1 MPFEVFVAQTTQ
13 STGGMKKGAFKF
25 ILVGLCALL
34 LTLLTPHLA
43 WSQSP
48 PLLELEGV
56 LAESAA
62 LLQPSV
68 NGIVYQPVR
77 LDGVRL
83 FKIAA
88 VAASQ
93 PGGGNGDPHLPLQGR
108 TRQIETQ
115 LQNLVRNG
123 FDSDSLQVGVSKLNN
138 QTVIVAADDAA
149 LDNTVLL
156 TVTDLD
162 STLHGVTPENLAN
175 QWTDIIKAGLLQ
187 AQQERQPEYLHRQRW
202 LAAGLGLT
210 VICLGLAI
218 WQLQRRYQ
226 LQWQALEQSLAADAS
241 VAKPVVVNDEVINHE
256 VANGKDANDDGDR
269 SQPSQ
274 ATQLNGG
281 DLTQGQKFSDI
292 AIAASAAESA
302 AAASTALDW
311 RVIRQQRIAF
321 QKLLLQWLQVNLWI
335 GGISIGL
342 ILFPFTRGAGY
353 WLLLRP
359 LSILLIWLLVVV
371 ANRLSTIVIERYIQ
385 AWASRH
391 LLRAS
396 TSHRKSLRIPTFTRA
411 LTGLVTCLL
420 IALGIL
426 LTMYD
431 LGLPL
436 GPLLAGASILG
447 FAITWSFQN
456 LMKDVSMG
464 ALILLEDQ
472 FAVGDVVSI
481 GDLDGTVETMSLRST
496 QLRHGSGQLITISN
510 SMITSVRNL
519 SKDWAQVNLSV
530 PIPYDSDMLKAM
542 QLILQVAETMHDDP
556 DWQDLM
562 LDAPQVLGIDGF
574 DPSGVAVRVLIKT
587 LPLKQGDV
595 EREFR
600 CRLKLV
606 LDDHSIPIGVPQQGI
621 WVRGATPD
629 SLLPQSGANQNGEH

>member
-1 MPFEVFVAQTTQ
+1 
-13 STGGMKKGAFKF
+13 MKKGSFKF
-25 ILVGLCALL
+25 ICVGLCALL
-34 LTLLTPHLA
+34 LTLLTPYIVLGQA
-43 WSQSP
+43 P
-48 PLLELEGV
+48 PLSEVEGV

-68 NGIVYQPVR
+68 NGVVYQPVH
-77 LDGVRL
+77 LDGIRL
-83 FKIAA
+83 FEIAA
-88 VAASQ
+88 VAANQ

-108 TRQIETQ
+108 TRQIETK

-123 FDSDSLQVGVSKLNN
+123 FASDSLQVRVGKLNN
-138 QTVIVAADDAA
+138 QIVIVAADDAA
-149 LDNTVLL
+149 LDDTVLL

-162 STLHGVTPENLAN
+162 TTLHGITPENLAN
-175 QWTDIIKAGLLQ
+175 QWTDIIEAGLLR
-187 AQQERQPEYLHRQRW
+187 AQQERQPEHLRQQGL

-210 VICLGLAI
+210 VICLSLAI

-226 LQWQALEQSLAADAS
+226 RQWQALEQALAADAL
-241 VAKPVVVNDEVINHE
+241 VAE
-256 VANGKDANDDGDR
+256 VAHDKDANDNGDR
-269 SQPSQ
+269 SQPSP

-281 DLTQGQKFSDI
+281 DLTQEQKFSDI
-292 AIAASAAESA
+292 TSDLTEVAIAASAAESA
-302 AAASTALDW
+302 AAAATALDW
-311 RVIRQQRIAF
+311 RVMRQQRIAF
-321 QKLLLQWLQVNLWI
+321 HKLLLQWLQVTLWI
-335 GGISIGL
+335 GGISTGL
-342 ILFPFTRGAGY
+342 ILFPLTRGAGY

-359 LSILLIWLLVVV
+359 LSILLIWLLVAV
-371 ANRLSTIVIERYIQ
+371 ANRLSIIVIERHIQ
-385 AWASRH
+385 AWANRY
-391 LLRAS
+391 LLRSS
-396 TSHRKSLRIPTFTRA
+396 TSYRKARRLPTFTRA

-426 LTMYD
+426 LTMDD
-431 LGLPL
+431 LGIPL

-472 FAVGDVVSI
+472 FAVGDVVVI
-481 GDLDGTVETMSLRST
+481 GDLDGTVETMNLRST

-519 SKDWAQVNLSV
+519 SKDWARVNLSV

-542 QLILQVAETMHDDP
+542 QLILQVAEAMHDDP

-587 LPLKQGDV
+587 QPLKQWDV

-600 CRLKLV
+600 CRLKLA
-606 LDDHSIPIGVPQQGI
+606 LDNHGIPIGVPQQEI
-621 WVRGATPD
+621 WVRGATSEP
-629 SLLPQSGANQNGEH
+629 LLTPNGANQSGTNQRGEH